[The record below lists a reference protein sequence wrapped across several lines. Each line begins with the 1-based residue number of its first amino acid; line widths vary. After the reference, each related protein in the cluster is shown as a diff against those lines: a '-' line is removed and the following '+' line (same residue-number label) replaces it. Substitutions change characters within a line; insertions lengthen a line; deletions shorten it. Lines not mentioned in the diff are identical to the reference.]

1 MVILVLVEYF
11 HPILYI
17 YIYIYI
23 HIYIYIYANSD
34 VELTKLLQ
42 IYMDKLKYWFDINNL
57 KLNIQK

>member
-17 YIYIYI
+17 YIYLYT
-23 HIYIYIYANSD
+23 YIYIYANSD